1 MSFLIA
7 ELVVAKLSTKV
18 GNSGGIET
26 TGRVQVGDVVTA
38 ISMNNEEMQYLSVG
52 TLKIQHGRASHVYSM
67 LRQAQGQI
75 RLQVDRYKEEVYKT
89 YSD

>member
-18 GNSGGIET
+18 GHSGGIET

-67 LRQAQGQI
+67 LKQAQGQI

>member
-18 GNSGGIET
+18 GHSGGIET